1 MIALESLN
9 RWKAAAIHLGI
20 SALIALTV
28 VTVMLALWY
37 PQPYF
42 DAMGGMGLLKILV
55 GVDVAIGPLLTL
67 IIFDRRKK
75 SLRFDLTVIALLQI
89 AALVYGVYVMFEARP
104 VYAAFVLDRFE
115 MVPADQLDPADL
127 AAGPPEYRAV
137 PLTGPKLVGT
147 KLPDKANTEEWNKL
161 VFSGVAGKDVQN
173 FPKYYVPYADAV
185 PAILAKARP
194 LSALLEGHPEREPAV
209 RAAVA
214 KSGQAESA
222 LAFVPLMGR
231 EGAMTALIDRR
242 DAHLVAVLPID
253 PY

>member
-20 SALIALTV
+20 SALIAFTV
-28 VTVMLALWY
+28 VAVMLALWY

-42 DAMGGMGLLKILV
+42 DAMGGMGLLKILI
-55 GVDVAIGPLLTL
+55 GVDVTIGPLLTL

-75 SLRFDLTVIALLQI
+75 SLRFDLSVIALLQA

-115 MVPADQLDPADL
+115 MVSANQLDPVDL
-127 AAGPPEYRAV
+127 AEGPPEYRKLS
-137 PLTGPKLVGT
+137 LTGPRMVGT
-147 KLPDKANTEEWNKL
+147 RFPDKSNVDEWNKF
-161 VFSGVAGKDVQN
+161 VFSAVGGKDAQN
-173 FPKYYVPYADAV
+173 FPKYYVPYAESV
-185 PAILAKARP
+185 PAILAKAKP
-194 LSALLEGHPEREPAV
+194 LSALLEGHPERESAV

-214 KSGQAESA
+214 ASGRPESA

-231 EGAMTALIDRR
+231 ERAMTALLDRR
-242 DAHLVAVLPID
+242 DAHLVAVLPVD

>member
-1 MIALESLN
+1 MIALESLD
-9 RWKAAAIHLGI
+9 RWRAAAIHLGL

-28 VTVMLALWY
+28 VGVMLALWY

-42 DAMGGMGLLKILV
+42 DAMGGMGLLKVLV
-55 GVDVAIGPLLTL
+55 GVDVTIGPLLTL
-67 IIFDRRKK
+67 IIFDPRKK
-75 SLRFDLTVIALLQI
+75 SLRFDLAVIALLQLV
-89 AALVYGVYVMFEARP
+89 ALVYGVYVMFEARP
-104 VYAAFVLDRFE
+104 AYAVFVMDRFE
-115 MVPADQLDPADL
+115 MVAADELDPADL

-147 KLPDKANTEEWNKL
+147 KLPDKSNAEEWNKL
-161 VFSGVAGKDVQN
+161 VFSGVGGKDAQN
-173 FPKYYVPYADAV
+173 FPRYYVPYAEAV

-214 KSGQAESA
+214 KSGRAESA

-231 EGAMTALIDRR
+231 EGAMTALLDRR
-242 DAHLVAVLPID
+242 DARLVAVLSID

>member
-1 MIALESLN
+1 MITLESLD
-9 RWKAAAIHLGI
+9 RWKAAAIHLGL

-28 VTVMLALWY
+28 VAVMLALWY

-42 DAMGGMGLLKILV
+42 DAMGGKGLLKILV
-55 GVDVAIGPLLTL
+55 GVDVTIGPLLTL

-75 SLRFDLTVIALLQI
+75 SLRFDLAVIALLQL

-104 VYAAFVLDRFE
+104 VYAVFVMDRFE
-115 MVPADQLDPADL
+115 MVSADQLDPADL
-127 AAGPPEYRAV
+127 AAGPPEYRAL
-137 PLTGPKLVGT
+137 PLTGTKLVGT
-147 KLPDKANTEEWNKL
+147 KLPDKSNPEEWNKL
-161 VFSGVAGKDVQN
+161 VFSSVGGKDAQN
-173 FPKYYVPYADAV
+173 FPRYYVPYAEAV

-231 EGAMTALIDRR
+231 EGAMTALLDRR
-242 DAHLVAVLPID
+242 DARLVAVLSID

>member
-20 SALIALTV
+20 SALIAITV
-28 VTVMLALWY
+28 VAVMLALWY

-75 SLRFDLTVIALLQI
+75 SLRFDLSVIALLQV

-104 VYAAFVLDRFE
+104 AYAVFVLDRFE
-115 MVPADQLDPADL
+115 MVAADQLDPADL
-127 AAGPPEYRAV
+127 AAGPPEYRGV

-147 KLPDKANTEEWNKL
+147 KLPDKSNPEEWNKL
-161 VFSGVAGKDVQN
+161 VFSGAAGKDAQN
-173 FPKYYVPYADAV
+173 FPRYYVPYAQAV

-194 LSALLEGHPEREPAV
+194 LSALLEGHPEREPAM
-209 RAAVA
+209 RAAAA
-214 KSGQAESA
+214 KAGQPESA

-231 EGAMTALIDRR
+231 EGPMTAVIDGR
-242 DAHLVAVLPID
+242 DARLVAVLPID